1 VLLAKTAIETSD
13 DIHAYKPFV
22 DGLRAVAILS
32 VVAGHLELPGVS
44 GGFVGVDV
52 FFVISGYLIINQIA
66 ADIRNGRFGLWDFWA
81 RRALRILP
89 AFLLVVSA
97 CLVLGVIVL
106 VQYEYR
112 AFADSF
118 FFSTIMQAN
127 HYFLVKQDYFE
138 NIAYAKPLLHMWS
151 LSVEEQFYLVAPLA
165 LIGLVAWASR
175 RPSAVAARTWI
186 VVTAGL
192 LVVSFALCVALTVE
206 RHNIAFYVMPARGWE
221 FLLGGLAPA
230 CVATVRGWPGAART
244 ALALAGL
251 VAIAVAV
258 GGFGY
263 DTTYPSYRAALPALG
278 AMLIIV
284 GGLAD
289 PRSIVARTLATPPFV
304 AIGLVSYSW
313 YLWHW
318 PLLSFLRL
326 FGSGAR
332 DPVMELGAVA
342 LALALAAL
350 TWRFVER
357 PVRDWRRHAAPRS
370 IRVVLAGT
378 AACVVIGSAGALWS
392 KYAMPLVTP
401 SLAGFESVVVRAAAY
416 PPVARRGD
424 LVGDSQADRLSETLV
439 ENARRAGASLKVT
452 MYGGCPPLRHV
463 TVLYRRINPLET
475 CHELYRRL
483 SFTGSDFLI
492 LAAVWDLYV
501 TPPPLDRDFAPFWLA
516 DPRSGAPAE
525 DPYAQLAS
533 GLSAT
538 IAEAKQAGVKRILVI
553 GAFPRFPTRPPNCV
567 LRVIRLG
574 VDHCSPS
581 RASVDAR
588 LARTRETLRQ
598 VTAGIAGV
606 RLIDP
611 IDVFC
616 TPSVCRPYQDHTVYF
631 SDILH
636 VSPAGAERFYQ
647 AFRADM
653 RWALTGEDARTE

>member
-1 VLLAKTAIETSD
+1 VLLAKTAVETSD

-22 DGLRAVAILS
+22 DGLRAIAILA
-32 VVAGHLELPGVS
+32 VVVGHLELPGAS

-66 ADIRNGRFGLWDFWA
+66 ADIGHGRFSLWDFWA

-97 CLVLGVIVL
+97 CLVLAIVVL

-151 LSVEEQFYLVAPLA
+151 LSVEEQFYIVAPLA
-165 LIGLVAWASR
+165 LVGMAAWASKTTS
-175 RPSAVAARTWI
+175 SAAAARMRI
-186 VVTAGL
+186 AVTAGL
-192 LVVSFALCVALTVE
+192 LVASFVLCVALTVD
-206 RHNIAFYVMPARGWE
+206 RHNIAFYIMPARGWE
-221 FLLGGLAPA
+221 FLLGGIVPW
-230 CVATVRGWPGAART
+230 CVATVRGWPGRANT
-244 ALALAGL
+244 ALALAG
-251 VAIAVAV
+251 VAAIAAAV
-258 GGFGY
+258 GGFGFE
-263 DTTYPSYRAALPALG
+263 TTYPSYRAALPALG

-284 GGLAD
+284 SGLAD
-289 PRSIVARTLATPPFV
+289 PRNAVARTLATPPFV

-326 FGSGAR
+326 FNSGAR
-332 DPVMELGAVA
+332 DLVMEFGAIA

-357 PVRDWRRHAAPRS
+357 PAREWRRRAAPRS
-370 IRVVLAGT
+370 VMVVAAGT
-378 AACVVIGSAGALWS
+378 AACIAIGSVGALWS
-392 KYAMPLVTP
+392 KYAMPHLTP
-401 SLAGFESVVVRAAAY
+401 SLAGFESVVVPAAAY
-416 PPVARRGD
+416 PPVARRGA
-424 LVGDSQADRLSETLV
+424 LFGDSQADRLSESLV
-439 ENARRAGASLKVT
+439 EHARRTGASLKVT

-463 TVLYRRINPLET
+463 IPLYRGKPLER
-475 CHELYRRL
+475 CHELYRHL
-483 SFTGSDFLI
+483 ALAGSEFLI

-516 DPRSGAPAE
+516 DPPTGAPAA
-525 DPYAQLAS
+525 DPYGLLAS
-533 GLSAT
+533 GLSAM
-538 IAEAKQAGVKRILVI
+538 IAEAKRAGVKRILVI

-567 LRVIRLG
+567 LRVLRLG
-574 VDHCSPS
+574 VDRCSPS
-581 RASVDAR
+581 RASVDAH

-598 VTAGIAGV
+598 VTAGIDGV

-616 TPSVCRPYQDHTVYF
+616 TPSLCRPYQDHTVYF
-631 SDILH
+631 KDVIH
-636 VSPAGAERFYQ
+636 VSPAGAERVYQ
-647 AFRADM
+647 AFRDDIA
-653 RWALTGEDARTE
+653 WALTGE